1 MKLDMDSDG
10 IHGTLELG
18 NNRMR
23 VVLETVDIGYDGD
36 DRTNRYAPQTGP
48 NSITMQLRVTGQI
61 TQVIAVPRPTPP
73 VQFVGGWSMGH
84 GSRVERLAFNSM
96 TNSLYGHAAA
106 HPIVPSVIP
115 PAPVPAPDEPLPL
128 RTIELED

>member
-18 NNRMR
+18 NTRLR
-23 VVLETVDIGYDGD
+23 VALENVEIQHAVDYYG
-36 DRTNRYAPQTGP
+36 APYVQAGP
-48 NSITMQLRVTGQI
+48 ASVTMQLRVTGA
-61 TQVIAVPRPTPP
+61 VEAVPRPTPP
-73 VQFVGGWSMGH
+73 MQFVGGWSTGPGPRMD
-84 GSRVERLAFNSM
+84 RLAFNDIAISPM
-96 TNSLYGHAAA
+96 PYGHAAA